1 MRIRDPEL
9 RALNEIVRTI
19 ATRQIGLSPA
29 GKEWLLSRL
38 VRVELAQLASQ
49 VRLRKDGATG

>member
-49 VRLRKDGATG
+49 VRLRKDGA